1 MSIISSIEEPSELWY
16 DIVKENEEHHKLKG
30 MIAMNKKPNFF
41 VQLLINLFMGLL
53 GAKEVDDNGFVIEE

>member
-1 MSIISSIEEPSELWY
+1 
-16 DIVKENEEHHKLKG
+16 